1 MLGRGSGAE
10 QGTAVSI
17 SLKHVTFVSLSI
29 AFLFLLAVFI
39 LEFFKPR
46 LSVTVMLL
54 PNNTVVVS
62 GRLTYGFDPVPNQ
75 YVSIEVFDENG
86 ETVYR
91 DVARTLAD
99 GSFKSVF
106 VLKQGAGG
114 VFTVHAD
121 SIIASGE
128 AIFHAGG

>member
-1 MLGRGSGAE
+1 MSERGSGAE
-10 QGTAVSI
+10 QGAAAGI

-54 PNNTVVVS
+54 PNNTVAIS

-75 YVSIEVFDENG
+75 YVSIEVVDQNG
-86 ETVYR
+86 ETVWK
-91 DVARTLAD
+91 DFARTLAD

-106 VLKQGAGG
+106 TLKQGAGG
-114 VFTVHAD
+114 VFTVHVD